1 MCMGLCL
8 AIIPPNN
15 TYNSCLHSNYTI
27 LGISQNLEM
36 GQSTQKD
43 MCRLYVNTLFNVST
57 GALENV
63 DISGRQGD
71 ALKSAPLPTYSNICF
86 QEHVVAVMLHK
97 MWLR

>member
-8 AIIPPNN
+8 VIIPRNN
-15 TYNSCLHSNYTI
+15 TYNSCLHSNYII
-27 LGISQNLEM
+27 LGISHNLEM
-36 GQSTQKD
+36 RLSTQKD
-43 MCRLYVNTLFNVST
+43 ICRLYVNTLFNIST

-63 DISGRQGD
+63 DINGRHGD
-71 ALKSAPLPTYSNICF
+71 VLKSAPPPTYSNICF